1 MKIFGREPAFY
12 VGVIEALV
20 AVLVTF
26 NLPGLST
33 EQAGLVVAL
42 VVAIGGALTAWATR
56 DTLLAALVG
65 VVKAGL
71 ILGVG
76 YGLTVT
82 DEQIGLIAALVS
94 VIGSGYLRTQ
104 TSPADT
110 LVSDG
115 TITTDRVYEFQAAA
129 SNGRTV
135 YVGQHVD
142 DVLEHDATTG
152 A

>member
-71 ILGVG
+71 ILAVG

-104 TSPADT
+104 TSPVDT
-110 LVSDG
+110 AVSEG
-115 TITTDRVYEFQAAA
+115 STWWARGGRVPTSDQEQIAGQTARLDF
-129 SNGRTV
+129 GR
-135 YVGQHVD
+135 G
-142 DVLEHDATTG
+142 
-152 A
+152 